1 MKKIL
6 IAAFVVAALSGCAVA
21 PNGQVYADPV
31 AVGVTAGVV
40 GLAVGA
46 AIAQPRYVA
55 PAPVYYGPPAYYRP
69 QPRGYVGGGFYY
81 RQPRY

>member
-1 MKKIL
+1 MKLL
-6 IAAFVVAALSGCAVA
+6 IAAAVIAALSGCAVA

-40 GLAVGA
+40 GLVVGA
-46 AIAQPRYVA
+46 SLAQPHYYA
-55 PAPVYYGPPAYYRP
+55 PPQRVYYGPPAYYRH